1 MSRYDE
7 VLKDRPVQNY
17 STRVIL
23 ERLRFID
30 ISTGLD
36 KHYGNFWRQ
45 MHADGV
51 HMETKL
57 VGNCC
62 LCSNDNSTSIHLRK
76 LTFKKRAFR
85 YFFLFKCFSFIQA
98 LVTILCTLGFTRG
111 LATIAKYP
119 AFVIM
124 PVFTFWTFGGSSQIK
139 LSFRLTW
146 INTLITLAGEIE
158 GSNGLKGVLE
168 E

>member
-17 STRVIL
+17 TTRVIL

-62 LCSNDNSTSIHLRK
+62 LGSNDNSTSIHLRK
-76 LTFKKRAFR
+76 LTFKKRAFM
-85 YFFLFKCFSFIQA
+85 YFFVCLFQCFFVYSGFGH
-98 LVTILCTLGFTRG
+98 TIL
-111 LATIAKYP
+111 YP
-119 AFVIM
+119 
-124 PVFTFWTFGGSSQIK
+124 WLYQR
-139 LSFRLTW
+139 LSDDC
-146 INTLITLAGEIE
+146 
-158 GSNGLKGVLE
+158 
-168 E
+168 

>member
-1 MSRYDE
+1 
-7 VLKDRPVQNY
+7 LKKITISLTIQTNQTTL
-17 STRVIL
+17 STL
-23 ERLRFID
+23 TALTSLTTL
-30 ISTGLD
+30 STLSS
-36 KHYGNFWRQ
+36 
-45 MHADGV
+45 
-51 HMETKL
+51 L
-57 VGNCC
+57 V
-62 LCSNDNSTSIHLRK
+62 
-76 LTFKKRAFR
+76 
-85 YFFLFKCFSFIQA
+85 SFIQA
-98 LVTILCTLGFTRG
+98 LVTLLYALGFTRG

-158 GSNGLKGVLE
+158 GSNEFKGVLE